1 MQVIR
6 GIHNLGEAHR
16 GCVVTLGNFDGVHH
30 GHQLLIAHARA
41 KAKELSA
48 PSLLLTLEPQP
59 REFFTDG
66 KTPVP
71 ARLTRFREKATLIAD
86 AGIDYLLC
94 VPFNRLTADTG
105 PSDIINDW
113 LVNRLAA
120 RYIVVGDDFRFGR
133 NAAGDYEML
142 RAAGDEHGFGVS
154 QLGTLSIDSERV
166 SSTRVRE
173 VLAQADFALAE
184 RLLGRPYSIGGRVV
198 YGRQLGRQLGVP
210 TANVRLQR
218 YQAAL
223 AGVYAVTVGGLDQ
236 PYKGVAN
243 IGVRPTVDGA
253 EPLLEVNLF
262 DFEGDLYGQF
272 IEVTFRRKIRDE
284 QTFDGLDA
292 LKAQIEADQ
301 GTAREM
307 LADV

>member
-6 GIHNLGEAHR
+6 GIHNLGDDHR

-66 KTPVP
+66 QTPVP
-71 ARLTRFREKATLIAD
+71 ARLTRFREKASLLRD

-113 LVNRLAA
+113 LIRRLGV

-142 RAAGDEHGFGVS
+142 RAAGDKAGFGVS
-154 QLGTLSIDSERV
+154 QLGTLSIDGERV

-173 VLAQADFALAE
+173 VLAEANFELAE
-184 RLLGRPYSIGGRVV
+184 KLLGRPYSIGGRVV
-198 YGRQLGRQLGVP
+198 YGRQLGRELGVP

-223 AGVYAVTVGGLDQ
+223 AGVYAVTVGGLEQ
-236 PYKGVAN
+236 AYKGVAN
-243 IGVRPTVDGA
+243 IGVRPTVDGV
-253 EPLLEVNLF
+253 EPLLEVHLF
-262 DFEGDLYGQF
+262 DFEGDLYGRF
-272 IEVTFRRKIRDE
+272 IEVTFRHKIRDE
-284 QTFDGLDA
+284 QTFDGLES
-292 LKAQIEADQ
+292 LKAQIDADRV
-301 GTAREM
+301 TAKAL
-307 LADV
+307 LADG